1 MGHFDITQWTDYV
14 RGLVPSSE
22 REAMAQHLF
31 EVCERC
37 TDLVALIQRIHD
49 QSSSEQA
56 VPEYLVQAAKAIFP
70 AGTTQESG
78 EPGWLALP
86 YLVAKLV
93 YNGLAGQALAGAR
106 SVTGETVQLM
116 YHAGDWA
123 IDLQIECEPESS
135 EMALVGQIVDRAA
148 SGNSLAHL
156 PVVLMARKKFIAQA
170 WSNQFGEFCI
180 VSRVQPGMKL
190 CMPLKGAGKQ
200 VEIPLG
206 RILAGCP

>member
-22 REAMAQHLF
+22 REAMARHLF
-31 EVCERC
+31 QGCERC
-37 TDLVALIQRIHD
+37 SELVALIQRIND
-49 QSSSEQA
+49 NSSSEQA
-56 VPEYLVQAAKAIFP
+56 VPEYLVRAAKDIFP
-70 AGTTQESG
+70 ASVPQEPA
-78 EPGWLALP
+78 ELGWLLSP
-86 YLVAKLV
+86 PLVAELV
-93 YNGLAGQALAGAR
+93 YDGMAGQALEGAR
-106 SVTGETVQLM
+106 SVTGETVQVM

-156 PVVLMARKKFIAQA
+156 PVVLMARKKLIAQA

-180 VSRVQPGMKL
+180 VSKVQPGMKL
-190 CMPLKGAGKQ
+190 CMPLKGAGRQ
-200 VEIPLG
+200 VEIPLA
-206 RILAGCP
+206 RILAGC